1 MSEHRVS
8 TTASAGDNDDAA
20 AARDAHDGGRS
31 TAQSGELEDL
41 TKAELYQQARD
52 AEVQGRSDMSKHEL
66 IKALSEKDK
75 KSVEERTS

>member
-8 TTASAGDNDDAA
+8 TTASAGDNEAA